1 MFRGDGRLPV
11 VVPLTERT
19 FMYQVRCSHCG
30 KWVSVNIADIPV
42 GIVFGKKNPCPRCSQ
57 HIRLGW
63 TAYLRQLVVVLI
75 VFGLVVGAFV
85 TWRILGRKLSV
96 SLIGKGL
103 SWFDSM
109 GVPDSTVGAVFL
121 VLMLFF
127 WFNQGYRKAKQ
138 KRSSRP
144 P

>member
-1 MFRGDGRLPV
+1 MRR
-11 VVPLTERT
+11 
-19 FMYQVRCSHCG
+19 
-30 KWVSVNIADIPV
+30 
-42 GIVFGKKNPCPRCSQ
+42 
-57 HIRLGW
+57 
-63 TAYLRQLVVVLI
+63 LVVVLI

-85 TWRILGRKLSV
+85 TWRIQGRKLSV